1 VKAQVACTSSMRHKR
16 RKRNMTQL
24 GQTDVMKKCGAP
36 AMQWI
41 RGLLCPAPP
50 AVLDVMV
57 IGILAQGI
65 SMIASSVVLAAEAS
79 ALPHLGAPTLGL
91 HLACSCQDE
100 ACNRASRPAAHHK
113 YAGSTM
119 LLTRA

>member
-1 VKAQVACTSSMRHKR
+1 
-16 RKRNMTQL
+16 MTQL

-57 IGILAQGI
+57 IDILAQGI
-65 SMIASSVVLAAEAS
+65 SMIASSIVLAAEAS
-79 ALPHLGAPTLGL
+79 ALPHLRAPTLGSTL
-91 HLACSCQDE
+91 LA
-100 ACNRASRPAAHHK
+100 PAKTNATGHHVQQHIINVL
-113 YAGSTM
+113 A
-119 LLTRA
+119 RQCC